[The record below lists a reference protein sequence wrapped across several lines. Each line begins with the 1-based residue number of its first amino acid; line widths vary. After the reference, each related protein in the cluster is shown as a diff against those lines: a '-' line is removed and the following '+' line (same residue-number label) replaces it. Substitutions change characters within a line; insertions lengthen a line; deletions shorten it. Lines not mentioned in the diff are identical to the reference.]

1 MRLESDEAIAQ
12 LLLQAK
18 RIALVGASAK
28 PERPSHRVMQF
39 LLDEGYEVIPINPGL
54 AGQKLL
60 GQTVYASLADLPTS
74 VDMADIFRDAASL
87 PEVTQEVVDAG
98 IPCGR
103 CRPPS
108 GGGPLPSDRDTAT
121 ARRRATPLSPAAV
134 LDALKDRSLLTATQ
148 SLPADQYRCRYLV
161 KVEAR
166 DPILLFRQLLARGF
180 LYCE

>member
-12 LLLQAK
+12 LLVQAK

-39 LLDEGYEVIPINPGL
+39 LLDEGYEVFPINPGL

-60 GQTVYASLADLPTS
+60 GQTVYASLAALPTR

-98 IPCGR
+98 IPAIWTQLGVVHSEAERTAVDTGLQLVVDR
-103 CRPPS
+103 CPAIEIPRLRDA
-108 GGGPLPSDRDTAT
+108 GLLPSR
-121 ARRRATPLSPAAV
+121 PL
-134 LDALKDRSLLTATQ
+134 Q
-148 SLPADQYRCRYLV
+148 S
-161 KVEAR
+161 
-166 DPILLFRQLLARGF
+166 
-180 LYCE
+180 

>member
-12 LLLQAK
+12 LLLQVK

-28 PERPSHRVMQF
+28 PERPSHRVMKF

-54 AGQKLL
+54 AGQRLL

-98 IPCGR
+98 IPAIWTQLGVVHSEAERTAVDAGLQVVVDRCPAIEIPRLRDAGLLPVGR
-103 CRPPS
+103 
-108 GGGPLPSDRDTAT
+108 L
-121 ARRRATPLSPAAV
+121 
-134 LDALKDRSLLTATQ
+134 Q
-148 SLPADQYRCRYLV
+148 
-161 KVEAR
+161 
-166 DPILLFRQLLARGF
+166 
-180 LYCE
+180 

>member
-39 LLDEGYEVIPINPGL
+39 LLDEGYEVLPINPGL
-54 AGQKLL
+54 AGQRLL

-87 PEVTQEVVDAG
+87 PEVAQDVVDAE
-98 IPCGR
+98 IPAMWTQLGVVNAEAER
-103 CRPPS
+103 
-108 GGGPLPSDRDTAT
+108 TA
-121 ARRRATPLSPAAV
+121 
-134 LDALKDRSLLTATQ
+134 LDAGLQLVVDRCPAIEIPRLRDAGLLPYPPLQ
-148 SLPADQYRCRYLV
+148 S
-161 KVEAR
+161 
-166 DPILLFRQLLARGF
+166 
-180 LYCE
+180 

>member
-12 LLLQAK
+12 LLAQVK

-60 GQTVYASLADLPTS
+60 GQTVHASLADLPTS

-87 PEVTQEVVDAG
+87 PEVTQDVVAVG
-98 IPCGR
+98 IPAMWTQLGVVHSEAER
-103 CRPPS
+103 
-108 GGGPLPSDRDTAT
+108 TAT
-121 ARRRATPLSPAAV
+121 AAGLQVVMDRCPAIEIPR
-134 LDALKDRSLLTATQ
+134 LRDAGLLPVGRLQ
-148 SLPADQYRCRYLV
+148 
-161 KVEAR
+161 
-166 DPILLFRQLLARGF
+166 
-180 LYCE
+180 

>member
-12 LLLQAK
+12 LLAQVK

-60 GQTVYASLADLPTS
+60 GQTVHASLADLPTS

-87 PEVTQEVVDAG
+87 PEVTQDVVAAG
-98 IPCGR
+98 IPAMWTQLGVVHSEAER
-103 CRPPS
+103 
-108 GGGPLPSDRDTAT
+108 TAT
-121 ARRRATPLSPAAV
+121 VAGLQVVMDRCPAIEIPRLRDAGLLSV
-134 LDALKDRSLLTATQ
+134 GRLQ
-148 SLPADQYRCRYLV
+148 
-161 KVEAR
+161 
-166 DPILLFRQLLARGF
+166 
-180 LYCE
+180 

>member
-39 LLDEGYEVIPINPGL
+39 LLDEGYEVLPINPGL

-60 GQTVYASLADLPTS
+60 GQTVYAAVVELPTS

-87 PEVTQEVVDAG
+87 PEVTQDVVAAG
-98 IPCGR
+98 IPAMWTQLGVVHSEAER
-103 CRPPS
+103 
-108 GGGPLPSDRDTAT
+108 TAT
-121 ARRRATPLSPAAV
+121 VAGLQVVMDRCPAIEIPR
-134 LDALKDRSLLTATQ
+134 LRDAGLLPVGRLQ
-148 SLPADQYRCRYLV
+148 
-161 KVEAR
+161 
-166 DPILLFRQLLARGF
+166 
-180 LYCE
+180 